1 MVPKEKFILGIF
13 VTIVGGTLFIT
24 SLVFGII
31 SITNGLYEDAY
42 TFPVRLS
49 LKNNQDIAGTFSART
64 DEVLSF
70 WLKVPDRRIENKD
83 FQLSV
88 IIDDLTSREKTT
100 WHSDFNLGYL
110 RNSSGQGQY
119 YQLGT
124 HRFKKDF
131 YGSLNYIAHGQWVAP
146 YNAYL
151 VIRRVKS
158 LQLPKLH
165 ILLFTIGFIMLFQG
179 INSLQKNL
187 KRMCDESSHKE
198 AENK

>member
-1 MVPKEKFILGIF
+1 MCSKEKFILGIF
-13 VTIVGGTLFIT
+13 VTIAGGTLLIT

-31 SITNGLYEDAY
+31 SITNGLYEDVY

-49 LKNNQDIAGTFSART
+49 LKNNQDIAGTFSAKA
-64 DEVLSF
+64 DQVFSF

-88 IIDDLTSREKTT
+88 IIDDLASSAQTT
-100 WHSDFNLGYL
+100 WHSDFTFGYL

-124 HRFKKDF
+124 HRFNKDF

-151 VIRRVKS
+151 VIRKVKS
-158 LQLPKLH
+158 LQWPKIQ
-165 ILLFTIGFIMLFQG
+165 ILLFAIGFIVLIQG
-179 INSLQKNL
+179 INCLQKNL
-187 KRMCDESSHKE
+187 KCMCEESRQQYT
-198 AENK
+198 ENR